1 MTTRIAAGPLAA
13 LAAVAILV
21 AACGSGTATTGTATQ
36 PPATQAPATQGP
48 AGTDAG
54 QPSFDTSSFH
64 ADQKLEDL
72 FPKAIGG
79 EKVTVVSV
87 SGDDFMGLGAAPE
100 LEAMLTAIGKSPSD
114 MSVAY
119 GGAAGVTIIGFK
131 VAGVSGGKTFSAL
144 FDAYK
149 QLNQS
154 TITTVTISGKSV
166 KKVVPKDD
174 SGTSY
179 VYAAQD
185 VVFAVGGDTITDAQ
199 LNEVFSKLP

>member
-1 MTTRIAAGPLAA
+1 MTTRLAAAPLAA
-13 LAAVAILV
+13 LAALAILV
-21 AACGSGTATTGTATQ
+21 AACGSGTATAPATQ
-36 PPATQAPATQGP
+36 GPATQAPATQGP

-72 FPKAIGG
+72 FPKEVGG
-79 EKVTVVSV
+79 EKVTVLSV
-87 SGDDFMGLGAAPE
+87 SGEDFMGLGAAPE
-100 LEAMLTAIGKSPSD
+100 LEAMLTAIHKSASD

-131 VAGVSGGKTFSAL
+131 VAGVSGDKTFSAL

-149 QLNQS
+149 QINQS

-166 KKVVPKDD
+166 KKVVPTDG

-185 VVFAVGGDTITDAQ
+185 VVFAVGGDAITDAQ
-199 LNEVFSKLP
+199 LKEVFSKLP